1 MSKKKGIIYKIKVI
15 VKNCGTLLEK
25 KKKKGDET
33 FRYVFY
39 FFF

>member
-15 VKNCGTLLEK
+15 VKNCGTLLK
-25 KKKKGDET
+25 KKKKKVTKLFDT
-33 FRYVFY
+33 